1 MTIRKKGIASIF
13 MASLLLSCGCERP
26 VARMPEG
33 KARPPL
39 NDEDASREFV
49 DGLVELGY
57 LKFVDPA
64 DHDQVRDQL
73 VQSVSYGVLLT
84 RADDNTLAY
93 PDKRLYV
100 SDAENLAEG
109 IAYAVKRLA
118 PVLQREGVDLPSIAD
133 TRRGDK
139 IGLAI
144 GDRQYLIYDWPNREP
159 IDLDTWGL
167 GHKRLVEIVSELL
180 ADAGSEE
187 RLYGMGRSN
196 DAHVILLTDELYQFI
211 NTATIELDSNWLPT
225 PADHM
230 KLAHEP

>member
-1 MTIRKKGIASIF
+1 MTIRKKGIISLF
-13 MASLLLSCGCERP
+13 MASLLSICGCGQP
-26 VARMPEG
+26 VARKPEG
-33 KARPPL
+33 NVPPPR
-39 NDEDASREFV
+39 NDEDASRGFV
-49 DGLVELGY
+49 DGLVRLGY

-73 VQSVSYGVLLT
+73 VRSVTYGVLLT
-84 RADDNTLAY
+84 KADDHTLMY

-100 SDAENLAEG
+100 ADAENLAEG

-118 PVLQREGVDLPSIAD
+118 PVLQREGVDLPSISD
-133 TRRGDK
+133 TRRDDR

-144 GDRQYLIYDWPNREP
+144 GGRQYLVYDWPNREP
-159 IDLDTWGL
+159 VDLDTWGL

-187 RLYGMGRSN
+187 RLYGMSGSN
-196 DAHVILLTDELYQFI
+196 DAHVILLTDDLYHFI
-211 NTATIELDSNWLPT
+211 TTATIELDPNWLPT
-225 PADHM
+225 LADQM